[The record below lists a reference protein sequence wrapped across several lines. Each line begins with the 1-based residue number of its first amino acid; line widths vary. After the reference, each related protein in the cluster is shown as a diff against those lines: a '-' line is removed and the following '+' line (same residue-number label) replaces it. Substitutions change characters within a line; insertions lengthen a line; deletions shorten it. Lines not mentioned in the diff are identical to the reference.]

1 MSERQIVIGCITNTE
16 YLQQIKDEWNSLYIE
31 SQPAKVLCDWCFE
44 YFNKHGKAPMRNI
57 ESILLKKLK
66 KKKVKKELAEEIETD
81 ILQDLSTQYEN
92 QENDLDVL
100 LSETRDYFLERQLEL
115 HTEEIQY
122 LLNKGEIR
130 KAREAQENF
139 QFKVGGEDE
148 GIDLADEN
156 TDNKIDAAFD
166 SNNQNVVKFTGA
178 LGKFWNDEMT
188 RGSFVSIL
196 APEKRGKTFTLL
208 EFMMLAYEQGKK
220 VAFFQ
225 AGDMTEGQQLIRTA
239 IYLTKKSN
247 KEKFCGKQYI
257 PVIDC
262 VKNQTNTCNR
272 RIRASKFGPFDDKT
286 EKEVREE
293 MTYEELVD
301 AKVKN
306 KFYRNCY
313 NCLNWQ
319 EKSWGAVWL
328 EEFDNGSEPLTA
340 REAKRARKQFF
351 TNNNQVRLSSHA
363 NGELSVNKVNTIL
376 DSWERKY
383 KFKPDLILLDYADLI
398 IGESM
403 KEMRHQIDGVWRG
416 LRGLS
421 QKRNALTVSPTQA
434 DSKSYT
440 QDLLTRSNFSEDKR
454 KLAHV
459 TAMYGLNQDSK
470 GRERKI
476 GILRV
481 NKIVLREDGFHETDQ
496 VHVLQ
501 RLPIGRPNMGSY
513 F

>member
-1 MSERQIVIGCITNTE
+1 
-16 YLQQIKDEWNSLYIE
+16 
-31 SQPAKVLCDWCFE
+31 
-44 YFNKHGKAPMRNI
+44 
-57 ESILLKKLK
+57 
-66 KKKVKKELAEEIETD
+66 
-81 ILQDLSTQYEN
+81 
-92 QENDLDVL
+92 
-100 LSETRDYFLERQLEL
+100 
-115 HTEEIQY
+115 
-122 LLNKGEIR
+122 
-130 KAREAQENF
+130 
-139 QFKVGGEDE
+139 
-148 GIDLADEN
+148 
-156 TDNKIDAAFD
+156 
-166 SNNQNVVKFTGA
+166 
-178 LGKFWNDEMT
+178 
-188 RGSFVSIL
+188 
-196 APEKRGKTFTLL
+196 
-208 EFMMLAYEQGKK
+208 
-220 VAFFQ
+220 
-225 AGDMTEGQQLIRTA
+225 
-239 IYLTKKSN
+239 
-247 KEKFCGKQYI
+247 
-257 PVIDC
+257 
-262 VKNQTNTCNR
+262 
-272 RIRASKFGPFDDKT
+272 
-286 EKEVREE
+286 
-293 MTYEELVD
+293 
-301 AKVKN
+301 
-306 KFYRNCY
+306 
-313 NCLNWQ
+313 
-319 EKSWGAVWL
+319 
-328 EEFDNGSEPLTA
+328 
-340 REAKRARKQFF
+340 
-351 TNNNQVRLSSHA
+351 
-363 NGELSVNKVNTIL
+363 LSVNKVNNIL